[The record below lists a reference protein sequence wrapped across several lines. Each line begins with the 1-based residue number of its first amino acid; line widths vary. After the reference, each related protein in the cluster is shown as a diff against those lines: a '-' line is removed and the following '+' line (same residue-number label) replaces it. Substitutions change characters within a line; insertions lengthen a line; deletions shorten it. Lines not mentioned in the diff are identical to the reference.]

1 MIPLLIIEDELSL
14 RQSMVSYLESAG
26 FRCTTAGS
34 YHEALKVIDLYDYYV
49 VLVDLGLPDGD
60 GLSIIRL
67 LKENQSASGI
77 IVVSARDTLDDRVK
91 GLETGADDY
100 LVKPFHLSE
109 LNARIQS
116 VIRRTRRSGQKSLTY
131 KNLVVDPEG
140 KKAVLGND
148 TLDLTRKE
156 FDILVYLLTN
166 RSKVVTKDSIAEHIW
181 GDSLYGTDYSDAV
194 YTHMKNLRKKLEQ
207 KTGEEWIQTVYGI
220 GYKLEE
226 ES

>member
-1 MIPLLIIEDELSL
+1 MIPVLIIEDEASL
-14 RQSMVSYLESAG
+14 RKSMVTYLESAG
-26 FRCTTAGS
+26 YSCTTAGS
-34 YHEALKVIDLYDYYV
+34 YHESLRVIDQQDYYC

-67 LKENQSASGI
+67 MKENKAACGI
-77 IVVSARDTLDDRVK
+77 IVVSARDTLEDRVK

-116 VIRRTRRSGQKSLTY
+116 VIRRTRRGGQINLTY
-131 KNLVVDPEG
+131 RNLAVDPEG
-140 KKAVLGND
+140 KTATLGGEP
-148 TLDLTRKE
+148 LELTKKE

-166 RSKVVTKDSIAEHIW
+166 RTKVVTKDSIAEHIW
-181 GDSLYGTDYSDAV
+181 GENFYGVEYSDAV
-194 YTHMKNLRKKLEQ
+194 YTHMKNLRRKLEQ
-207 KTGEEWIQTVYGI
+207 KTGEIWIQTVYGM
-220 GYKLEE
+220 GYKMEE